1 MFLILFLNKFK
12 VFDCL
17 THVSLLDYNIE
28 PKWLALFSKSNIV
41 EPCASAQQQLASTEV
56 FVLNHSYIRVSDIF
70 NFCRHD
76 TVLC

>member
-17 THVSLLDYNIE
+17 THVSLLDYIFILSDYNIE

-56 FVLNHSYIRVSDIF
+56 FVTG
-70 NFCRHD
+70 NFRLWL
-76 TVLC
+76 VIVKLWL

>member
-17 THVSLLDYNIE
+17 THVSLLDYIFILSDYNIE

-56 FVLNHSYIRVSDIF
+56 FVTG
-70 NFCRHD
+70 NFR
-76 TVLC
+76 L